1 MGGLIYMDKR
11 NIGYVISE
19 SPTTTTDVKIVTQK
33 NNRVIAEGTM
43 QDTDEQNR
51 NTRWYSSKDLFPQ
64 LTCARTTELVKT
76 GNMKGEE
83 GHPSSKDIARQQ
95 TIDPDMVCVKYLK
108 FWTDGNLVKAQFKG
122 TNNNRGE
129 WFNNDLLDGEL
140 PSFSLRALG
149 TIETV
154 GGKSWVRN
162 LKLITYDRVIYPS
175 HKRAYTERI
184 VSESGLIACEN
195 NNKFVV
201 EENYQGMI
209 TPITND
215 SVINYIKTESAN
227 IYNIINNFDTL
238 YESIQ
243 LINNGRDV
251 QLMGKAGELFIV
263 NLESYIQSEIR
274 DYCNKR

>member
-1 MGGLIYMDKR
+1 MDKR

-19 SPTTTTDVKIVTQK
+19 SPTIATDVKIVTQK

-274 DYCNKR
+274 DYCYKR